1 MLSDGLEIYRMQ
13 YPKLGFLP
21 KPIPL
26 LKMKRGNPSRN
37 NGPRKNGWTIIPDR
51 TLEEK
56 SYVSLARNH
65 GYQVTDVQGKERPT
79 T

>member
-1 MLSDGLEIYRMQ
+1 MPSDGLEIYEMQ
-13 YPKLGFLP
+13 YPRLGFLP

-26 LKMKRGNPSRN
+26 LKMKRGNLSKKK
-37 NGPRKNGWTIIPDR
+37 GPKKNRWTMIPDR

-56 SYVSLARNH
+56 SYVSLARDH
-65 GYQVTDVQGKERPT
+65 GYQVTDVQGRERLT

>member
-1 MLSDGLEIYRMQ
+1 MPSDELEIYRMQ

-21 KPIPL
+21 KPISL
-26 LKMKRGNPSRN
+26 LKRKRGNLS
-37 NGPRKNGWTIIPDR
+37 RKNGWTMIPDR

-65 GYQVTDVQGKERPT
+65 GY
-79 T
+79 